1 MVMGVSHCERCFF
14 WDRVSQIISMRLDN
28 MRSHFRC
35 KIMLGLH
42 RYPMCSEHSSQNC
55 TDNSSVP
62 LSANDTSRDEAIV
75 VSNILFRLR
84 FKEGTFPK
92 VRT

>member
-1 MVMGVSHCERCFF
+1 M
-14 WDRVSQIISMRLDN
+14 D
-28 MRSHFRC
+28 
-35 KIMLGLH
+35 
-42 RYPMCSEHSSQNC
+42 CSKVRDTSYNNNC

-75 VSNILFRLR
+75 VSNIVLRLR

-92 VRT
+92 VRERIRSTKYGAEQKFGP